1 MPRVF
6 KVHELTNS
14 IREMVEMHFPFVWV
28 QGQVSNLSRP
38 GSGHVY
44 FTLKDEQAGLQ
55 AVWFKNVQG
64 ISRRPNQKNP
74 ADSLQ
79 NGQNVV
85 CAGRIGVYPP
95 RGTYQLIVE
104 LLQEQ
109 GPGELF
115 LCFEALKARLKEQ
128 GFFDPGRKKA
138 IPCNPDSVGVITA
151 VNGAALQDFL
161 RVSEEMGLGARIIV
175 YPSLVQGETAPAE
188 LARAIACACA
198 HDLAQVLVIMRGGG
212 SLEDLWAFNSEEV
225 ARAVFNS
232 HIPIITGI
240 GHEVDTTIA
249 DLTADFRAATPSH
262 VPQHLWGH
270 RKDLF
275 IRVDEQEIYLLQ
287 AYQRFLQARKD
298 YLVHTNKALSWLS
311 PGRQLQRREDL
322 IASLERSLRRE
333 SRDFLDRYSRSVDEM
348 EERIKIRL
356 GPDYWDIREQYVEYL
371 QEQIL
376 SRARSFWED
385 RLNRFYSMQEKL
397 KALDPY
403 APIRRGYSLVTIEHS
418 RKYLRSVSDVS
429 SGDDVSITVLD
440 GKVDARVRGQRTED
454 RGQRTEN
461 REQRTEDH
469 AKSVAGSDRGQGT
482 TPSAWQA
489 DDR

>member
-287 AYQRFLQARKD
+287 AYQRFLQARED

-322 IASLERSLRRE
+322 LASLERSLRRE

-356 GPDYWDIREQYVEYL
+356 GPDYWDIREQHVEYL

-454 RGQRTEN
+454 RGQRTE
-461 REQRTEDH
+461 DH